1 MPLPGDALRAGAR
14 GFVGSEKA
22 ICVCSDL
29 TPEQTLILRGV
40 GAATQM
46 SGSSSFSPSLTHSL
60 LSQAVITPH
69 CRFWYENPGVFTP
82 AQLTQIR
89 QASLAR
95 VICDNS
101 DHIQQLQ
108 RDVFQVASYLQGM
121 VSCEEIPAVDL
132 RLWQDCCEG
141 KQRDAVALTDVGVT
155 LVPFVTCHSS
165 FYEIVA
171 DSLLHHETFVSANG
185 CKEN

>member
-1 MPLPGDALRAGAR
+1 M
-14 GFVGSEKA
+14 
-22 ICVCSDL
+22 
-29 TPEQTLILRGV
+29 
-40 GAATQM
+40 
-46 SGSSSFSPSLTHSL
+46 
-60 LSQAVITPH
+60 
-69 CRFWYENPGVFTP
+69 FTP

-141 KQRDAVALTDVGVT
+141 EDRDALALTAVGIT
-155 LVPFVTCHSS
+155 LGGICHMPQQ
-165 FYEIVA
+165 
-171 DSLLHHETFVSANG
+171 LL
-185 CKEN
+185 

>member
-1 MPLPGDALRAGAR
+1 M
-14 GFVGSEKA
+14 
-22 ICVCSDL
+22 
-29 TPEQTLILRGV
+29 
-40 GAATQM
+40 
-46 SGSSSFSPSLTHSL
+46 
-60 LSQAVITPH
+60 
-69 CRFWYENPGVFTP
+69 FTP

-121 VSCEEIPAVDL
+121 VSCEEIPALDL

-141 KQRDAVALTDVGVT
+141 KERAALALTDGIT
-155 LVPFVTCHSS
+155 LGGICHLPQQ
-165 FYEIVA
+165 
-171 DSLLHHETFVSANG
+171 LL
-185 CKEN
+185 